1 MGAGD
6 YYDILG
12 IPRNADE
19 KEIKKAYRNLA
30 RKYHPDVCKDKGAE
44 EKFKEINEAYSVL
57 SDEQKRAQYD
67 NMGHETFTNASK
79 GSYTGGGFGAE
90 DSLPTSPGFGDIFD
104 FFGGGQRRS
113 GPQPGSDLL
122 MRIQIRL
129 EDAVSGIDRDIE
141 VMHTEPC
148 AACNGSGSET
158 KRLNTCPRCGGTGQM
173 RQTASSAFGQ
183 FVRMTPCTQCGG
195 KGKIPEK
202 VCKECRGSG
211 HSRVKR
217 KVSVHIP
224 AGIDNGMRLRMEGYG
239 EAGDFGAANGDLFI
253 EVYVQSHDRFI
264 RSGDN
269 LETTVEIS
277 PVQAVLGTSIEI
289 ETIDKRHI
297 DLKIPPGIQYNT
309 ALKIAGEGMKRRG
322 KPGDL
327 LVRVKIVT
335 PKSVSSE
342 QRELYQKLAELEGKS
357 SGPEAFSLV
366 SWEKKKVKS
375 SICPG
380 KIKFFLLCGNQF

>member
-1 MGAGD
+1 MGEGD
-6 YYDILG
+6 YYDTLG

-30 RKYHPDVCKDKGAE
+30 RKYHPDVCKEKGAE
-44 EKFKEINEAYSVL
+44 EKFKGINEAYSVL

-79 GSYTGGGFGAE
+79 GSYTGAGGFGGGGFST
-90 DSLPTSPGFGDIFD
+90 DFSGFGDIFD

-113 GPQPGSDLL
+113 GPQPGADLL
-122 MRIQIRL
+122 MRIQISL
-129 EDAVSGIDRDIE
+129 EEAVSGADREID

-148 AACNGSGSET
+148 HVCNGSGSET
-158 KRLNTCPRCGGTGQM
+158 KRLNTCPRCGGSGQM
-173 RQTASSAFGQ
+173 RQAAHSAFGQ
-183 FVRMTPCTQCGG
+183 FIRMTSCTQCGG

-202 VCKECRGSG
+202 GCKECRGSG

-239 EAGDFGAANGDLFI
+239 EAGDFGAPNGDLFI
-253 EVYVQSHDRFI
+253 EVYIKPHDRFI
-264 RSGDN
+264 RNGDN
-269 LETTVEIS
+269 LEISIEIS
-277 PVQAVLGTSIEI
+277 PVQAVLGTSVEI

-297 DLKIPPGIQYNT
+297 DLKVPSGIQHNT
-309 ALKIAGEGMKRRG
+309 ALKISGEGMKRRG

-327 LVRVKIVT
+327 LVKVKIIT
-335 PKSVSSE
+335 PKSISNE
-342 QRELYQKLAELEGKS
+342 QRELYTKLAELEGKGS
-357 SGPEAFSLV
+357 SSAGFFSGIMG
-366 SWEKKKVKS
+366 KKK
-375 SICPG
+375 G
-380 KIKFFLLCGNQF
+380 KK

>member
-12 IPRNADE
+12 IPRNADD

-30 RKYHPDVCKDKGAE
+30 RKYHPDVCKEPGAE

-57 SDEQKRAQYD
+57 SDEQKKAQYD
-67 NMGHETFTNASK
+67 NMGHETYTNASK
-79 GSYTGGGFGAE
+79 GSYTGGGGFGGGFSA
-90 DSLPTSPGFGDIFD
+90 DFSGFGDIFD

-113 GPQPGSDLL
+113 GPQSGADLL
-122 MRIQIRL
+122 MRIQIKL
-129 EDAVSGIDRDIE
+129 EDAVSGVDRDIE

-148 AACNGSGSET
+148 VACNGSGSET
-158 KRLNTCPRCGGTGQM
+158 KKLNTCPRCGGTGQM
-173 RQTASSAFGQ
+173 RQAAHSAFGQ
-183 FVRMTPCTQCGG
+183 FVRMTTCSQCDG

-202 VCKECRGSG
+202 ICRECRGSG

-217 KVSVHIP
+217 TVSVHIP

-239 EAGDFGAANGDLFI
+239 EAGDYGAPNGDLFI
-253 EVYVQSHDRFI
+253 EVYVQPHERFT
-264 RSGDN
+264 RNGDN
-269 LETTVEIS
+269 LETTIEIS
-277 PVQAVLGTSIEI
+277 PAMAVLGTSVEI

-297 DLKIPPGIQYNT
+297 DLRVPSGIQFNT
-309 ALKIAGEGMKRRG
+309 ALKIQGEGIKRRG

-335 PKSVSSE
+335 PKSLSSE
-342 QRELYQKLAELEGKS
+342 QKELYQKLAELEGKS
-357 SGPEAFSLV
+357 SGSGGFFSGIMGG
-366 SWEKKKVKS
+366 KKKSK
-375 SICPG
+375 
-380 KIKFFLLCGNQF
+380 K

>member
-6 YYDILG
+6 YYDVLG
-12 IPRNADE
+12 IPRSADD

-30 RKYHPDVCKDKGAE
+30 RKFHPDVCKDPGAE

-57 SDEQKRAQYD
+57 SDEQKKTQYD
-67 NMGHETFTNASK
+67 NMGHETYTNASK
-79 GSYTGGGFGAE
+79 GSYTGGGGFGGGFSA
-90 DSLPTSPGFGDIFD
+90 DFSGFGDIFD

-113 GPQPGSDLL
+113 GPQPGADLL

-129 EDAVSGIDRDIE
+129 EDAVSGVDRDIE

-148 AACNGSGSET
+148 EACNGSGSET

-173 RQTASSAFGQ
+173 RQAAHSAFGQ
-183 FVRMTPCTQCGG
+183 FVRMTTCSQCNG

-202 VCKECRGSG
+202 VCRECRGSG

-239 EAGDFGAANGDLFI
+239 EAGDFGASNGDLFI
-253 EVYVQSHDRFI
+253 EVYVQTHERFT
-264 RSGDN
+264 RNGDN
-269 LETTVEIS
+269 LETTIEIS
-277 PVQAVLGTSIEI
+277 PAQAVLGTSVEI

-297 DLKIPPGIQYNT
+297 DLKVPAGIQFNT
-309 ALKIAGEGMKRRG
+309 ALKITAEGVKRRG

-327 LVRVKIVT
+327 LVRIKIVT
-335 PKSVSSE
+335 PKSLSTE
-342 QRELYQKLAELEGKS
+342 QKELYQKLAELEGKS
-357 SGPEAFSLV
+357 GGAGGFFSGIMGG
-366 SWEKKKVKS
+366 KKK
-375 SICPG
+375 G
-380 KIKFFLLCGNQF
+380 KK